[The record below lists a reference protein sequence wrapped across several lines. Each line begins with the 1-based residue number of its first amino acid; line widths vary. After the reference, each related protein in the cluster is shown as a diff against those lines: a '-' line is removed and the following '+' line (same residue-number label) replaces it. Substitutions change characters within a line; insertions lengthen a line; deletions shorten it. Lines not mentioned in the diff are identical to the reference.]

1 MRIRELAGIIF
12 LAAMAAPAQQSGPAA
27 TPSVVIRT
35 ETKQVLVDAVVTDKK
50 GNYVPDLPQKDFKVS
65 EDGKEQPI
73 RSFSYEAESALP
85 NNAQKHYLV
94 LFFDNSTMSFGD
106 QSVARRAAG
115 KFVEA
120 NAGPNRYMAVV
131 NFTGGVRIAQNFTAD
146 AERLKQVVSGAKL
159 SNVNPNAGTMTIGGD
174 ASTPSGSALDS
185 GAPPSLSSGVEAEFG
200 QRDLLLGLRAVA
212 KGLEAVPGRKI
223 LVLFTEGFPLT
234 TEIRSEVLAV
244 TDTCNKANVAIYPI
258 DVRGLLAAPPA
269 QGPVPGFSPGPP
281 HGALNPAPHGGVFA
295 ALGLSSGYGLVRP
308 AAFLQRGGSS
318 GPTGGPPAG
327 AGGTGGTGSSPGG
340 SRPGGGSPSPGP
352 TRGPSGSPTRGPT
365 NTGTGTG
372 TRGPATITNGI
383 VPRYPTTPQIIV
395 PPPPPTANTNQEFM
409 YMLAD
414 GTGGFV
420 IANTNDLLGGLDKI
434 GKEQNQY
441 YLIGYT
447 PPDTPEGSCHVLRVK
462 VEHGGYRV
470 RARSGYCNVKQV
482 DLLAGKPAER
492 DLETRA
498 AADATGTVTSAAMQ
512 TPFFYL
518 SPNAARLDLALEIPT
533 KSIQFTKVKGHQ
545 HADVNILG
553 IAYNPN
559 GAVGARFS
567 DTVKL
572 DFADKQDLEAFLRKP
587 FLHYDNQFD
596 VAAGTYDLKVL
607 FSSGGEEF
615 GKLEKNPLTID
626 PYDGKSLFLS
636 GIALSTDVHKVSDA
650 DTDLDAELLDGR
662 APLVALGMQITPGG
676 SNRFKKADTAVCYL
690 EVYEPLLRA
699 GEAPGQPA
707 AAGDEAAKPAASAT
721 SLTVEF
727 RLLDAKTGDTK
738 SDSGAMDISKLAKP
752 GNPVIP
758 VAFRLKVEDLV
769 AGSYIAEVLAEDA
782 THRIVARK
790 VPFEVE

>member
-12 LAAMAAPAQQSGPAA
+12 LAAMAASAQQTRPAA
-27 TPSVVIRT
+27 TPGVVIRT

-50 GNYVPDLPQKDFKVS
+50 GNYIPDLEEKDFKVW
-65 EDGKEQPI
+65 EDGKEQSI
-73 RSFSYEAESALP
+73 RSFSYEAELTLP
-85 NNAQKHYLV
+85 GNVQKHYLV
-94 LFFDNSTMSFGD
+94 LFFDNSTMNLGD
-106 QSVARRAAG
+106 QAVARRAAV
-115 KFVEA
+115 KFVES
-120 NAGPNRYMAVV
+120 NAGLNRYMAVID
-131 NFTGGVRIAQNFTAD
+131 FTGGVKIAQNFTAD
-146 AERLKQVVSGAKL
+146 AERLKQVVSGAKM
-159 SNVNPNAGTMTIGGD
+159 SHVDPNAGTMTIGGD
-174 ASTPSGSALDS
+174 ASTPSGPALDS
-185 GAPPSLSSGVEAEFG
+185 GAPSLSSGVEAEFG

-258 DVRGLLAAPPA
+258 DVRGLVVGFPM
-269 QGPVPGFSPGPP
+269 QGPVPGFPEGPP
-281 HGALNPAPHGGVFA
+281 HGALSPASRGGIFA
-295 ALGLSSGYGLVRP
+295 AFGLAGGHGLVQP
-308 AAFLQRGGSS
+308 AAFLQRGPS
-318 GPTGGPPAG
+318 GPTSGGP
-327 AGGTGGTGSSPGG
+327 GGSPGG

-352 TRGPSGSPTRGPT
+352 TRGPTGGPTGGPTRGPTGSPTRGPT
-365 NTGTGTG
+365 NTGGNP
-372 TRGPATITNGI
+372 TRGSPINNGV
-383 VPRYPTTPQIIV
+383 VPRYNIPPQIIV
-395 PPPPPTANTNQEFM
+395 PQPPRTASTNQEFM

-420 IANTNDLLGGLDKI
+420 IANTNDLLGGLEKI

-447 PPDTPEGSCHVLRVK
+447 PPDTPEGSCHLLKVK

-470 RARSGYCNVKQV
+470 RARSGYCNVTQV

-498 AADATGTVTSAAMQ
+498 DADVPGTITTATMQ

-518 SPNAARLDLALEIPT
+518 SPNAARLDLALEIPS
-533 KSIQFTKVKGHQ
+533 KSIQFTKVKGHR

-572 DFADKQDLEAFLRKP
+572 DFADKKELEEFLKKP
-587 FLHYDNQFD
+587 FMHYDNQFD
-596 VAAGTYDLKVL
+596 LAAGSYDLKVL

-626 PYDGKSLFLS
+626 PYDGKALFLS
-636 GIALSTDVHKVSDA
+636 GIALSTEFRKVSEVDTEMDA
-650 DTDLDAELLDGR
+650 DLLDGR
-662 APLVALGMQITPGG
+662 APLVAEGMQITPAGG
-676 SNRFKKADTAVCYL
+676 NHFKKSDNAVCYL
-690 EVYEPLLRA
+690 EVYEPLLRT
-699 GEAPGQPA
+699 EAPNQ
-707 AAGDEAAKPAASAT
+707 AGGEAAKPAVSAT
-721 SLTVEF
+721 PVTVEI
-727 RLLDAKTGDTK
+727 RLLDAKTGDPK
-738 SDSGAMDISKLAKP
+738 SDSGAMDVSKFAKP

-758 VAFRLKVEDLV
+758 VAFRLPVQTLAAGNYV
-769 AGSYIAEVLAEDA
+769 AEIRAADA

-790 VPFEVE
+790 IPFEVVE